1 MNSQSKVDFPMIK
14 NNDFLISLFIIYY
27 IYCILYISKQ
37 SEIGD
42 RLAGRDFQYLRRL
55 LLTCEYWVSYFGEGP
70 RESKRA
76 VGWDEIYK
84 DIWILL
90 PVSISLTCDIHF
102 KPRLLKC
109 SIFMF
114 TNPSEMTFKTW
125 YYFIS
130 EESEKHFSISNSFW
144 LELWREQSC
153 RAESSA
159 EFALSLWKYLRIYW
173 EIKSCQGPN
182 KEDQFLPVLHFCY
195 SWSLTFKCTRP
206 T

>member
-1 MNSQSKVDFPMIK
+1 M
-14 NNDFLISLFIIYY
+14 YY

-70 RESKRA
+70 RGSKRA
-76 VGWDEIYK
+76 VGWDEIFK
-84 DIWILL
+84 ENCILL

-114 TNPSEMTFKTW
+114 TKAQPCWINVIPQKWHLKHDIILSPRNQRNISVSQIHFGWNYGGSRALLNLPFLYENTW
-125 YYFIS
+125 EYIG
-130 EESEKHFSISNSFW
+130 K
-144 LELWREQSC
+144 
-153 RAESSA
+153 
-159 EFALSLWKYLRIYW
+159 
-173 EIKSCQGPN
+173 
-182 KEDQFLPVLHFCY
+182 
-195 SWSLTFKCTRP
+195 
-206 T
+206 

>member
-1 MNSQSKVDFPMIK
+1 M
-14 NNDFLISLFIIYY
+14 YY

-70 RESKRA
+70 RGSKRA

-84 DIWILL
+84 ENWILL

-114 TNPSEMTFKTW
+114 TKAQPCWINVIPQKWHLKHDIILSPRNQRN
-125 YYFIS
+125 IS
-130 EESEKHFSISNSFW
+130 VSQIHFGWNYGGRKVVELCWICSFFMKI
-144 LELWREQSC
+144 LENILGNKK
-153 RAESSA
+153 
-159 EFALSLWKYLRIYW
+159 LSGT
-173 EIKSCQGPN
+173 E
-182 KEDQFLPVLHFCY
+182 
-195 SWSLTFKCTRP
+195 
-206 T
+206 